1 MDMEYAIGFFLALF
15 VYYVVFPSS
24 FVFLIIG
31 LWAISKKRRGI
42 ALICLL
48 LAAVIGTTWI
58 VMLTVQTTEQH
69 AIEARNALVFQ
80 GREISQELGLNFIRM
95 LEAHQDRV
103 TISESVQKEDEVVA
117 MRSFTAY
124 CATIPE
130 CSGLALVQDGE
141 LLKAENGLSFWI
153 GVDFNGD
160 GRIGRK
166 RVSGRFPDEVAVF
179 FDHADFV
186 LHPRVTVVGRQ

>member
-80 GREISQELGLNFIRM
+80 GREISQELGLHFVGM
-95 LEAHQDRV
+95 LQTHQDWV
-103 TISESVQKEDEVVA
+103 TISESAPKEDEVVDLRA
-117 MRSFTAY
+117 FTAY

-130 CSGLALVQDGE
+130 CSSLALVHDGD

-153 GVDFNGD
+153 AVDFDGD
-160 GRIGRK
+160 GLIGR
-166 RVSGRFPDEVAVF
+166 RVFGRFPEKVAVL

-186 LHPRVTVVGRQ
+186 LHPRSSVVGGQ

>member
-1 MDMEYAIGFFLALF
+1 MELLIGFFLSLL

-24 FVFLIIG
+24 VVFLIIG
-31 LWAISKKRRGI
+31 LWAYGKKRRG
-42 ALICLL
+42 LSLVCLS
-48 LAAVIGTTWI
+48 LAAGIGTIWYVVI
-58 VMLTVQTTEQH
+58 HSQMTEQR
-69 AIEARNALVFQ
+69 AIAARNAMVFQ

-141 LLKAENGLSFWI
+141 VLKAENGLSFWI